1 VQFGQEVHAKML
13 EKREQAYCSGFVKAM
28 RPMITQR
35 TQRLFHGRS
44 SAQHVTHILHHAFL
58 CFAMG
63 LPGTS
68 DGLIPLVCVG
78 FFKSVTACGVVWLWL
93 HRYRAVQQKNC
104 CPCATALSTRAIGAA
119 VAVRLASLRTQ
130 RGGRERYQRCSGSNW
145 DKHET
150 GSCRMRALQRK
161 KKRVVVTNESVQFFL
176 QRCVDETHPRLKTG
190 PLPSCS

>member
-1 VQFGQEVHAKML
+1 MAAATAAARSQRREGREEEAEKARAVWAGGTRKNAREARASILQWLREGDETNDHTAHAAFISRAIVRAACHAHPPPCL
-13 EKREQAYCSGFVKAM
+13 SLLC
-28 RPMITQR
+28 
-35 TQRLFHGRS
+35 HGPTRY
-44 SAQHVTHILHHAFL
+44 T
-58 CFAMG
+58 FA
-63 LPGTS
+63 S

-130 RGGRERYQRCSGSNW
+130 RGGRERYQRCSGGNG

-150 GSCRMRALQRK
+150 GSCSMRALQRK
-161 KKRVVVTNESVQFFL
+161 KKE
-176 QRCVDETHPRLKTG
+176 
-190 PLPSCS
+190 